1 MIVRQLCGY
10 LLRVQTD
17 HLQVLSSMDA
27 WRNNSRL
34 ADYVQS
40 HVVPP
45 PRSFVP
51 TPMGSYN
58 APPLPEDDRSLQDS
72 IHALGL
78 LQEYFPA
85 NHPLRAYVDDVFEA
99 ARDIDICSARMQAH
113 LLFEKLQTFRARLLW
128 MPVSLAQGFEN
139 SDLTLLVIAH
149 LYAVG
154 LSIDSSI
161 PELNGAALGA
171 FTTGPIEEIDRRLRH
186 AHSPNFQPS
195 FESTRLDSMM
205 QFPRQIAARN
215 RYRLSTI
222 SRASEVLSS
231 GQQSPHGL
239 QNLRI
244 GSTPTTPGF
253 PPTFPTYNNRST
265 EDLSVPPSPFL
276 LQNYNPSPSS
286 PRHSQHFERT
296 TRAGSMNI
304 SIDRRSFS
312 VPHPNL
318 DSPAYSPAYSPALT
332 FPGDDYRFAFGESSA
347 SGYHSGLVSPTIWT

>member
-1 MIVRQLCGY
+1 
-10 LLRVQTD
+10 
-17 HLQVLSSMDA
+17 MDA
-27 WRNNSRL
+27 WRNKSRL

-51 TPMGSYN
+51 TPIGSCS

-72 IHALGL
+72 IHTLGL
-78 LQEYFPA
+78 LQEYFPT
-85 NHPLRAYVDDVFEA
+85 NHPLRAYVDDIFEA
-99 ARDIDICSARMQAH
+99 AREIDICSARMPAH
-113 LLFEKLQTFRARLLW
+113 LLFEKLQAFRARLLW
-128 MPVSLAQGFEN
+128 MPVSFAQRVEN
-139 SDLTLLVIAH
+139 STLNLLVIAH

-171 FTTGPIEEIDRRLRH
+171 LTAGPIEEIDHRLQRS
-186 AHSPNFQPS
+186 HSPNFQPS
-195 FESTRLDSMM
+195 FESARLESMM

-222 SRASEVLSS
+222 NRASEVPSS
-231 GQQSPHGL
+231 GQQSPFGF

-244 GSTPTTPGF
+244 GSAPTTPGF
-253 PPTFPTYNNRST
+253 PPTFPTFNNRST

-276 LQNYNPSPSS
+276 LQNYNAPPS

-296 TRAGSMNI
+296 SRSGSLNI
-304 SIDRRSFS
+304 NIGRRSFS
-312 VPHPNL
+312 VTQPTL

-332 FPGDDYRFAFGESSA
+332 FPDDDYRFAFGESSA